1 MEDKA
6 RQAFKNANLPKTPD
20 DHIRDKDNAQLIPKP
35 PAGAKHPPNL
45 APAGALGIRRNL
57 VPKSEQKQVDP
68 EKDKPKKIVF
78 RSKDQKGPDR
88 NSGFDF
94 DR

>member
-1 MEDKA
+1 MEDQA

-35 PAGAKHPPNL
+35 PAGARHPANL

-57 VPKSEQKQVDP
+57 VPKSPNPSQDH
-68 EKDKPKKIVF
+68 KPSPK
-78 RSKDQKGPDR
+78 RDWS
-88 NSGFDF
+88 F
-94 DR
+94 DRDR

>member
-1 MEDKA
+1 MEDQA

-20 DHIRDKDNAQLIPKP
+20 DQIRDKDNAQLIPKP
-35 PAGAKHPPNL
+35 PEGARHPANL

-57 VPKSEQKQVDP
+57 VPKSKQQADP
-68 EKDKPKKIVF
+68 DKDKPKKIEF
-78 RSKDQKGPDR
+78 RSKNIQGPNR
-88 NSGFDF
+88 NPGFDM